1 MLIEKLKNE
10 GILDDIVNSLP
21 MKGSSA
27 KAGVPIDVSGS
38 DSLGQQRDNSLG
50 RNSIGGRRRT
60 SLVKDGLNRLE
71 KDKRYLSVNVVH
83 GVAFVDFVNPRDD
96 EEISIAVSFLKNRY
110 MTKKVQANCEF
121 NLGETFIFELEGD
134 FAPKAFD
141 ASLLLKLNQKIHL
154 TILRHRSGEKP
165 VVIGTTNLDWRSV
178 LYANSVEV
186 NAEILPVDLTQKGSL
201 GKVQLNID
209 LVKQM
214 MKSELIPE
222 ETVRKQ

>member
-1 MLIEKLKNE
+1 MKSFQNENQMSSMNTKQQIKDVMDNHKYFDTIKSQLAKNPDKLDKMDKAMLIEKLKSE

-21 MKGSSA
+21 MKNTGA
-27 KAGVPIDVSGS
+27 KAAQPIDVSGS
-38 DSLGQQRDNSLG
+38 DSLGHQQRDNSLG
-50 RNSIGGRRRT
+50 RGSVGGRRRT
-60 SLVKDGLNRLE
+60 SSLVKDGLNRLD

-141 ASLLLKLNQKIHL
+141 ASLLLKLN
-154 TILRHRSGEKP
+154 
-165 VVIGTTNLDWRSV
+165 
-178 LYANSVEV
+178 
-186 NAEILPVDLTQKGSL
+186 
-201 GKVQLNID
+201 
-209 LVKQM
+209 
-214 MKSELIPE
+214 
-222 ETVRKQ
+222 